1 MMQNYSKF
9 IYGTIAAAF
18 VFFAVFVVLPSLPEA
33 NSGEVGVATTAA
45 KLVSA
50 FGGDGGGNGGGGGEG
65 GGGCCGND
73 GGGNDGGGDG
83 APVRKPTCTASA
95 SPTSLPYG
103 GGNVNLSWSSTNAT
117 SATASGYGT
126 VGTSGNKTVFVSQ
139 TRTFSVTVTG
149 PGGSATCSGTVT
161 VAPKPQDP
169 APQKPVCTS
178 SASPRNLP
186 AGGGN
191 VNFSWN
197 TQNATSASISGI
209 GAVALNGSATRN
221 VTQTTTYTLTATGP
235 GGTVKCSE
243 TITVAEP
250 VEKPTCTS
258 SASPRNLPYGGGDVH
273 FTWSTTNAD
282 TVTISNGIGQVAKSG
297 SATRYINSN
306 TTYVLTATGPG
317 GTVKCT
323 ETITVG
329 KKPPIDHPDPKPRCD
344 AFSANPDS
352 FGNGG
357 GTTKLSWQTTNA
369 TSVSIN
375 QGVGSVPVDG
385 SKNVSVT
392 SSKTFVLTA
401 TGPGG
406 TVQCSDAVIVDN
418 QPPADPLTCDSFT
431 ASPNNLDEDGGEVT
445 LRWRTTGATSV
456 SINHGV
462 GSVPVDGEEEV
473 DVDDDT
479 TFTLTATRGSEQVT
493 CTTFVNVDE
502 EEDNDRLRCELDVS
516 DRRVDEGD
524 RVRLTWETEG
534 AEHIELEDDDGD
546 EIVDTRGMSDSR
558 RRDALSDSEYVR
570 VRKDTTYT
578 LTARSA
584 DGDRERCRV
593 TVRVDEDDDVT
604 VITDTDIEPL
614 VESITLDRVPY
625 TGFEAGPMLTTA
637 FYSLLILWSAGV
649 AYMLVIKKTT
659 IMGFGLA
666 GAAAA
671 KTAPFR
677 VAAGA
682 AVAAQPQQAP
692 VAQSVAPVA
701 DIPANLPTA
710 PYAPVVAPMAP
721 ALEVADELGDEMAAL
736 ENRAH
741 EARVLLS
748 SDALRHIMAQ
758 ESTMDARL
766 ALLGEVIERTKASYP
781 SEDGWVVVN
790 KERLMALFG

>member
-1 MMQNYSKF
+1 MMQKYSKF

-18 VFFAVFVVLPSLPEA
+18 VLFAVFVVLPMLPEVDTD
-33 NSGEVGVATTAA
+33 GGVLSTAA
-45 KLVSA
+45 SLVA
-50 FGGDGGGNGGGGGEG
+50 AAPGGGGGDGCGGCGDGGG
-65 GGGCCGND
+65 D
-73 GGGNDGGGDG
+73 GGGNDGGGGDG
-83 APVRKPTCTASA
+83 APVKKPTCRASA

-103 GGNVNLSWSSTNAT
+103 GGNVNLSWSSQNAT

-197 TQNATSASISGI
+197 TQNATSASVSGI
-209 GAVALNGSATRN
+209 GPVALNGSASRN
-221 VTQTTTYTLTATGP
+221 ITQTTTYTLTATGP
-235 GGTVKCSE
+235 GGSVQCSE
-243 TITVAEP
+243 TITVAAETP
-250 VEKPTCTS
+250 KPTCES
-258 SASPRNLPYGGGDVH
+258 SATPNHVPYGGGNVR
-273 FTWSTTNAD
+273 FTWSTTNA
-282 TVTISNGIGQVAKSG
+282 TKVTINNGIGEVQKSG
-297 SATRYINSN
+297 NVTRFIDKDV
-306 TTYVLTATGPG
+306 TYTLTATGPG
-317 GTVKCT
+317 GTVQCQ
-323 ETITVG
+323 ERVG
-329 KKPPIDHPDPKPRCD
+329 VGEPKPPIDPPGPKRPTCD

-352 FGNGG
+352 FGDGG
-357 GTTKLSWQTTNA
+357 GTTQLSWATTNA

-385 SKNVSVT
+385 SKNVAVNT
-392 SSKTFVLTA
+392 SKTFVLTA

-406 TVQCSDAVIVDN
+406 SVQCSDSVTVDDI
-418 QPPADPLTCDSFT
+418 PPPNPLTCDSFT

-445 LRWRTTGATSV
+445 LSWNTTGATSV

-462 GSVPVDGEEEV
+462 GSVPVDGSEEV

-479 TFTLTATRGSEQVT
+479 TFTLTATRGSDQVT
-493 CTTFVNVDE
+493 CTTFVNVE
-502 EEDNDRLRCELDVS
+502 EDDDDNDRLRCELDVS

-524 RVRLTWETEG
+524 RVRLTWETDG
-534 AEHIELEDDDGD
+534 AEHIEIEDDDGD

-558 RRDALSDSEYVR
+558 REDMLSDSEYVR
-570 VRKDTTYT
+570 VREDTRFT
-578 LTARSA
+578 LTARSE
-584 DGDRERCRV
+584 DGDTERCRV

-671 KTAPFR
+671 KAAPAAM
-677 VAAGA
+677 AAGA
-682 AVAAQPQQAP
+682 VMAHAPQQAP

-721 ALEVADELGDEMAAL
+721 ALEVADDLGDEMAAI

-758 ESTMDARL
+758 ESTMEGRL
-766 ALLGEVIERTKASYP
+766 ALLNEVIERTKASYP
-781 SEDGWVVVN
+781 SEDGWVVLN
-790 KERLMALFG
+790 KERLLATLG